1 MTALQNSAFDG
12 CTSLKKAVFL
22 GNATQSFGNAFTETA
37 DDFTIYY
44 YEGATGWTTPT
55 WTASDGTVYNTV
67 MIEVA
72 SEEVENVNSGVCG
85 ENLTWML
92 AGGILTISGNGPIK
106 NFAYNEE
113 TEEYECMASMD
124 EDEVMSF
131 YTTKNCPAFRLY
143 DEYGVVRKQN

>member
-1 MTALQNSAFDG
+1 M
-12 CTSLKKAVFL
+12 KK
-22 GNATQSFGNAFTETA
+22 EKK
-37 DDFTIYY
+37 
-44 YEGATGWTTPT
+44 
-55 WTASDGTVYNTV
+55 TVSSCD
-67 MIEVA
+67 ICA
-72 SEEVENVNSGVCG
+72 
-85 ENLTWML
+85 
-92 AGGILTISGNGPIK
+92 